1 MKRIVVAE
9 DDPDLRDLLVFK
21 LGQAGYEVTAV
32 ATGQE
37 ALDQAETAAAQL
49 FLLDVTLPDMTG
61 LQVCSALRAA
71 EATRDTPVVLL
82 TGRTQQS
89 DIDAG
94 RSSGASDYIFKP
106 FSPRDLVGRIE
117 TLLAAAGESPGR

>member
-21 LGQAGYEVTAV
+21 LVQAGYEVTAV
-32 ATGQE
+32 STGRE
-37 ALDQAETAAAQL
+37 ALDEAEAAQL

-61 LQVCSALRAA
+61 LQVCSQLRS
-71 EATRDTPVVLL
+71 EDATKDTPVVLL
-82 TGRTQQS
+82 TGHTQEA
-89 DIDAG
+89 DVAAG

-106 FSPRDLVGRIE
+106 FSPRDLVDRISA
-117 TLLAAAGESPGR
+117 LLTGGGDPPGR

>member
-32 ATGQE
+32 ATGRE
-37 ALDQAETAAAQL
+37 ALDQAETAAEL

-117 TLLAAAGESPGR
+117 TLLAGAGESPGR